1 MKTNDEKMVSLEN
14 AILSPH
20 LWKLIE
26 QWSMALLIENDERII
41 TYVNESYR
49 DLLGINKSV
58 EELIGQPTSIIS
70 DELRV
75 KYATSDFQRES
86 LLSVINNTKVVENIV
101 YQLKEDLILAIDFIP
116 LMNEQKKG
124 WYVWKIKNK
133 GDRNVLH
140 EAIEKR
146 NDNYWEIIDKM
157 ELGVLEVNNNDMIV
171 RAYPRFCEMLGYTQE
186 ELVGSYASKILV
198 PEDLH
203 DFIAEQNRD
212 RTKGK
217 TGNYEL
223 PLRKKNGNILWA
235 IVNGTPLYDIDGN
248 VTGSIGLHYDNTE
261 RKHLIEDLAKA
272 KKIAEDAQY
281 AEKQFMANM
290 SHEIRTPLNAIIGM
304 THLLYDTAITEEQ
317 KEYIDILK
325 SSSNVL
331 QNILTDILDV
341 SAIENRTLEFPL
353 HDFDLQGLVYS
364 VFKIFE
370 IRNTKKDLR
379 INLEYD
385 QTIEAMV
392 IGNDRVIYQ
401 ILTKIV
407 NNAYKFTEKGSID
420 IIVKTLSKAADTI
433 VIQFEIKD
441 TGVGI
446 DEDKL
451 DLIFEKFTQLP
462 NDIGYKFQGVGLGL
476 TLVRQL
482 VDLAGGTISVST
494 VKGAGTRFLVQIPFQ
509 KAQSALPKLPLKTGT
524 GKHKILVVDDNLMNR
539 KYVCGLLDKWGIDY
553 EIAIDGRMAVQ
564 LLYQHKYDMVLMDI
578 QMPFMDGYETT
589 VVIRSTENVN
599 KDVPIVALTAS
610 AMKEQTDHSL
620 EVGMNDFLTKPFTP
634 KQFLEKLT
642 IYLSPD
648 SNNQMLENQWN
659 YHPELN
665 QSYLNELYGEE
676 WSYAY
681 DMFQTFVQDVLPEYG
696 KLRTL
701 LDQKDWAGL
710 ARQAHKLNPPL
721 AMVGLTS
728 LQKFLKDIE
737 IQLTQESEIDDISE
751 KITYFEQELTRLTVI
766 LAQEVDRLAHKT
778 AAS

>member
-1 MKTNDEKMVSLEN
+1 
-14 AILSPH
+14 
-20 LWKLIE
+20 
-26 QWSMALLIENDERII
+26 
-41 TYVNESYR
+41 
-49 DLLGINKSV
+49 
-58 EELIGQPTSIIS
+58 
-70 DELRV
+70 
-75 KYATSDFQRES
+75 
-86 LLSVINNTKVVENIV
+86 
-101 YQLKEDLILAIDFIP
+101 
-116 LMNEQKKG
+116 
-124 WYVWKIKNK
+124 
-133 GDRNVLH
+133 
-140 EAIEKR
+140 
-146 NDNYWEIIDKM
+146 
-157 ELGVLEVNNNDMIV
+157 
-171 RAYPRFCEMLGYTQE
+171 
-186 ELVGSYASKILV
+186 
-198 PEDLH
+198 
-203 DFIAEQNRD
+203 
-212 RTKGK
+212 
-217 TGNYEL
+217 
-223 PLRKKNGNILWA
+223 
-235 IVNGTPLYDIDGN
+235 
-248 VTGSIGLHYDNTE
+248 
-261 RKHLIEDLAKA
+261 
-272 KKIAEDAQY
+272 
-281 AEKQFMANM
+281 
-290 SHEIRTPLNAIIGM
+290 
-304 THLLYDTAITEEQ
+304 
-317 KEYIDILK
+317 
-325 SSSNVL
+325 
-331 QNILTDILDV
+331 
-341 SAIENRTLEFPL
+341 
-353 HDFDLQGLVYS
+353 
-364 VFKIFE
+364 
-370 IRNTKKDLR
+370 
-379 INLEYD
+379 
-385 QTIEAMV
+385 
-392 IGNDRVIYQ
+392 
-401 ILTKIV
+401 
-407 NNAYKFTEKGSID
+407 
-420 IIVKTLSKAADTI
+420 
-433 VIQFEIKD
+433 
-441 TGVGI
+441 
-446 DEDKL
+446 
-451 DLIFEKFTQLP
+451 
-462 NDIGYKFQGVGLGL
+462 
-476 TLVRQL
+476 
-482 VDLAGGTISVST
+482 
-494 VKGAGTRFLVQIPFQ
+494 
-509 KAQSALPKLPLKTGT
+509 
-524 GKHKILVVDDNLMNR
+524 MNR